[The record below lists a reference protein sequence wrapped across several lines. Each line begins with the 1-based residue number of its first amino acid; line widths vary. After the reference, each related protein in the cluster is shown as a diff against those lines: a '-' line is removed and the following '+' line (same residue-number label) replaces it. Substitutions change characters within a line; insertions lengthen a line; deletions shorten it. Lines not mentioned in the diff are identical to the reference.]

1 MTGLVLDRAG
11 PVDLALSAPPSKS
24 LTHRALVA
32 ASLADG
38 PSILYDPLLADDTR
52 LTIEGLRRLGA
63 TIEVGDRVVGV
74 EGAGGPLVADD
85 GTVLNCGNS
94 GTTLRLL
101 ASVAALADA
110 RVTLTGSARM
120 RERPIGPLGTALEA
134 IGATVRYPAVD
145 GLPPIE
151 VAGPLRGGEVA
162 VDGGVS
168 SQFASSL
175 LLAAPLMPGGLVL
188 RLASPPVS
196 RSYLDLT
203 AGVMAA
209 FGTNVERRGYERFA
223 VGRGGYAGTA
233 YAVEGDWSSA
243 SYLFAL
249 AAALGGKVTVRNLDP
264 ASAQGDRWFVTALA
278 AMGCAVSS
286 GPDGV
291 TVERDGPLR
300 GIKCEMSSA
309 PDTVQTL
316 AVIAALAEGPTRI
329 TGVGHLRHKESDR
342 LAVTADRLRGLG
354 AGATVEE
361 DALTVVP
368 APLHGGSIDPA
379 GDHRTAMAFTVL
391 GLAVGDVA
399 VDDPGC
405 VAKSWPGFWSALRGA
420 GLL

>member
-1 MTGLVLDRAG
+1 MTALVLGRGG

-32 ASLADG
+32 AALADG
-38 PSILYDPLLADDTR
+38 RSILYDPLLADDTR
-52 LTIEGLRRLGA
+52 LTIDGLRRLGA

-74 EGAGGPLVADD
+74 EGSDGPLAAGD
-85 GTVLNCGNS
+85 GAVLDCGNS

-110 RVTLTGSARM
+110 GATLTGSARM

-134 IGATVRYPAVD
+134 LGATVRYPAAD
-145 GLPPIE
+145 GFPPIE

-162 VDGGVS
+162 IDGAVS

-188 RLASPPVS
+188 RPASPPVS

-203 AGVMAA
+203 IGVMAA

-223 VGRGGYAGTA
+223 VASGGYTGTA

-249 AAALGGKVTVRNLDP
+249 AAALGGKVTVKNLDP
-264 ASAQGDRWFVTALA
+264 ASAQGDRRFVAALA

-291 TVERDGPLR
+291 TVERAGPLR
-300 GIKCEMSSA
+300 GVDCEMSSA

-316 AVIAALAEGPTRI
+316 AAVAALAEGPTRI

-342 LAVTADRLRGLG
+342 LAVTADRLRALG
-354 AGATVEE
+354 AGATVE
-361 DALTVVP
+361 DGALTVVP
-368 APLHGGSIDPA
+368 GPLHGGSIDPA
-379 GDHRTAMAFTVL
+379 GDHRTAMAFAVI

-399 VDDPGC
+399 IEDPGC
-405 VAKSWPGFWSALRGA
+405 VAKSWPGFWSALRGT

>member
-1 MTGLVLDRAG
+1 MTAFVLDRAG
-11 PVDLALSAPPSKS
+11 PVELALSAPPSKS
-24 LTHRALVA
+24 LTHRALIA
-32 ASLADG
+32 SSLADG
-38 PSILYDPLLADDTR
+38 SSILYDPLLADDTR

-63 TIEVGDRVVGV
+63 AIEVGDRVVGI
-74 EGAGGPLVADD
+74 EGAGGPLATGD
-85 GTVLNCGNS
+85 GAVLDCGNS

-134 IGATVRYPAVD
+134 LGATVRYPAAD
-145 GLPPIE
+145 GLPPIQ

-168 SQFASSL
+168 SQFTSSL

-203 AGVMAA
+203 VGVMAA
-209 FGTNVERRGYERFA
+209 FGTNVDRRGYERFA
-223 VGRGGYAGTA
+223 VGLGGYTGTA

-249 AAALGGKVTVRNLDP
+249 AAVLGGKVTVRNLDP
-264 ASAQGDRWFVTALA
+264 ASAQGDRRLVAALA
-278 AMGCAVSS
+278 AMGCRVSA

-291 TVERDGPLR
+291 TVERNGPLR
-300 GIKCEMSSA
+300 GIDCEMSSP

-316 AVIAALAEGPTRI
+316 AVVAALAEGPTRI

-342 LAVTADRLRGLG
+342 LAVTADRLRALG
-354 AGATVEE
+354 AGAVVEE
-361 DALTVVP
+361 DALMVVP

-379 GDHRTAMAFTVL
+379 GDHRTAMAFAVL

-399 VDDPGC
+399 IEDPGC
-405 VAKSWPGFWSALRGA
+405 VAKSWPGFWSTLRGA

>member
-1 MTGLVLDRAG
+1 MTAIVLDRAG
-11 PVDLALSAPPSKS
+11 PVDLALVAPPSKS

-38 PSILYDPLLADDTR
+38 PSLLYDPLLADDTR

-74 EGAGGPLVADD
+74 EGAGAPLAD
-85 GTVLNCGNS
+85 GEGAVLDCGNS

-101 ASVAALADA
+101 ASVAGLADG

-134 IGATVRYPAVD
+134 LGATVRYPASHGV
-145 GLPPIE
+145 PPIE

-175 LLAAPLMPGGLVL
+175 LLAAPLIPEGLVL

-196 RSYLDLT
+196 RSDLDLT
-203 AGVMAA
+203 IDVMAR
-209 FGTNVERRGYERFA
+209 FGADVERQGYEAFA
-223 VGRGGYAGTA
+223 VHPGGYEGTA

-249 AAALGGKVTVRNLDP
+249 AAALGGQVTVRNLEP
-264 ASAQGDRWFVTALA
+264 GSAQGDRRFVGALV
-278 AMGCAVSS
+278 AMGCRVSS
-286 GPDGV
+286 GPNGV
-291 TVERDGPLR
+291 TVGRDGPLH
-300 GIKCEMSSA
+300 GIECEMSSA

-329 TGVGHLRHKESDR
+329 SGVGHLRHKESDR
-342 LAVTADRLRGLG
+342 LAVTADRLRALG

-361 DALTVVP
+361 DALVVSP

-379 GDHRTAMAFTVL
+379 GDHRTAMAFAVL
-391 GLAVGDVA
+391 GLAVGGLA
-399 VDDPGC
+399 VEDPGC
-405 VAKSWPGFWSALRGA
+405 VAKSWPGFWSTLRGA

>member
-1 MTGLVLDRAG
+1 MTAFVLDRAG
-11 PVDLALSAPPSKS
+11 PVELALSAPPSKS
-24 LTHRALVA
+24 LTHRALIA
-32 ASLADG
+32 SSLADG
-38 PSILYDPLLADDTR
+38 SSILYDPLLADDTR

-63 TIEVGDRVVGV
+63 AIEVGDRVVGI
-74 EGAGGPLVADD
+74 EGAGGPLATGD
-85 GTVLNCGNS
+85 GAVLDCGNS

-134 IGATVRYPAVD
+134 LGATVRYPAAD
-145 GLPPIE
+145 GLPPIQ

-168 SQFASSL
+168 SQFTSSL

-203 AGVMAA
+203 VGVMAA
-209 FGTNVERRGYERFA
+209 FGTNVDRRGYERFA
-223 VGRGGYAGTA
+223 VGLGGYTGTA

-249 AAALGGKVTVRNLDP
+249 AAVLGGKVTVRNLDP
-264 ASAQGDRWFVTALA
+264 ASAQGDRRLVAALA
-278 AMGCAVSS
+278 AMGCRVSA

-291 TVERDGPLR
+291 TVERNGPLR
-300 GIKCEMSSA
+300 GIDCEMSSA

-316 AVIAALAEGPTRI
+316 AVVAALAEGPTRI

-342 LAVTADRLRGLG
+342 LAVTADRLRALG
-354 AGATVEE
+354 AGAVVEE
-361 DALTVVP
+361 DALMVVP

-379 GDHRTAMAFTVL
+379 GDHRTAMAFAVL

-399 VDDPGC
+399 IEDPGC
-405 VAKSWPGFWSALRGA
+405 VAKSWPGFWSTLRGA